1 MVGAGPPVTNRFK
14 PPGRSGTRIVEE
26 RKSGESEVIIREDK
40 RIGQTYLQFLR
51 DRIY

>member
-14 PPGRSGTRIVEE
+14 PPGRSGTRIEE
-26 RKSGESEVIIREDK
+26 KRKSGENEVIVRESK

-51 DRIY
+51 DRIF